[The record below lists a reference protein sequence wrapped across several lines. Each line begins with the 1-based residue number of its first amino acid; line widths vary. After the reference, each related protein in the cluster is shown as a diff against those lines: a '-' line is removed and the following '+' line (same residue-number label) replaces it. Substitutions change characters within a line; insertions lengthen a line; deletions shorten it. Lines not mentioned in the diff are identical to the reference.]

1 MEAAGALGK
10 WRWVTAMWV
19 GTWVVAGQGG
29 VTLKNLTDLIR
40 GKYRL
45 VEI

>member
-1 MEAAGALGK
+1 MGDSD
-10 WRWVTAMWV
+10 V
-19 GTWVVAGQGG
+19 GRDGGVAGLGG

-40 GKYRL
+40 GKHRL

>member
-1 MEAAGALGK
+1 MGNSDVGRDMGCGGAG
-10 WRWVTAMWV
+10 RS
-19 GTWVVAGQGG
+19 G